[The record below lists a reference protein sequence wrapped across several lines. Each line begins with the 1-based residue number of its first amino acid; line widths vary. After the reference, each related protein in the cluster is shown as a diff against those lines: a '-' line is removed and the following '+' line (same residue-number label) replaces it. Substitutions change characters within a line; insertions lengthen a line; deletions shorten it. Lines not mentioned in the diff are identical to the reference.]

1 MSLQYPSGLITKN
14 PVIPSGPY
22 DTDTA
27 SGVWTLDEQAYW
39 NKLGLWPTAGNAPK
53 DAQFNYVTMLLHG
66 DGTNGA
72 QNNTFLDSSASPL
85 TLTRNGDTTQ
95 GSFSPFGSNWSNY
108 FSGSGSVS
116 YSNVSTALQFPGD
129 FTVEGWFN
137 LANFNNA
144 TAGGNPGLI
153 GAGTGNWL
161 LVIPGGAYN
170 FYASGALILTSSAV
184 ASANIWNHFAL
195 VRSGSTLTI
204 YHNGVSVGTATNSA
218 TLSIGTSVTV
228 GSNGTGG
235 IGSITGYISN
245 VRVVKGTA
253 VYTAAFTPPTAPL
266 TAISGTQLLAAQANR
281 FKDSSVNNF
290 TITVEVGPAIRR
302 LNPFGASTA
311 YSTAVIGGS
320 GYFDG
325 TGDYLSTPNVAALQP
340 GTSTNPFCVECWIYP
355 LATPAADTAI
365 LGNLT
370 VLSYPTNCNGFDLLH
385 IPTNEVALRWGYP
398 NYTDSGVSPA
408 MALNT
413 WNHIAVCRN
422 SSGSMSCYLNGTR
435 WFNTSSNTSITN
447 ATASSFWVGWAGS
460 LSGSTI
466 NPFNGYI
473 SNARLVN
480 GSAVYDPTSSTLT
493 VPTAP
498 LTAITNTS
506 LLTNFINGAI
516 FDNAMINNLET
527 NGNAQ
532 ISTSVVKYG
541 TGSIAFDGTGDFL
554 RFPKLGTLDFGTGDF
569 TIEMWVNPSANQ
581 TSYSQLINKGA
592 TESFQ
597 LNFLPSTTTLGF
609 YAFSFLFTASTALT
623 IGAWT
628 HVALVRNSGTLT
640 LYQGGISV
648 GSATY
653 TTNVTDDYGHIGC
666 DVGETQYFYNGYLDD
681 IRITKGVARYTGTF
695 TPPTAAFLNIGPN

>member
-1 MSLQYPSGLITKN
+1 MSTQYPGGLITKN

-27 SGVWTLDEQAYW
+27 SGIWTLDQQAYW
-39 NKLGLWPTAGNAPK
+39 DKLNLWPTAGNAPK

-72 QNNTFLDSSASPL
+72 QNNTFLDSS
-85 TLTRNGDTTQ
+85 TNNFTITRNGDTTQ
-95 GSFSPFGSNWSNY
+95 GSFSPYGSNWSNY

-184 ASANIWNHFAL
+184 ASANVWNHFAL

-281 FKDSSVNNF
+281 FMDSSVNNF

-325 TGDYLSTPNVAALQP
+325 TGDSLTTASNADFGF
-340 GTSTNPFCVECWIYP
+340 GTGDFTVECWAYP
-355 LATPAADTAI
+355 LASTAQRLVFFDNDI
-365 LGNLT
+365 NNLDI
-370 VLSYPTNCNGFDLLH
+370 GF
-385 IPTNEVALRWGYP
+385 
-398 NYTDSGVSPA
+398 SPA
-408 MALNT
+408 NT
-413 WNHIAVCRN
+413 FQYYNGSVNNTGISAASRQWFHFAVSRISGTTSVYINGVRTNNIADSTDTTTRAVQIGN
-422 SSGSMSCYLNGTR
+422 SP
-435 WFNTSSNTSITN
+435 SS
-447 ATASSFWVGWAGS
+447 
-460 LSGSTI
+460 

-473 SNARLVN
+473 SDVRIIK
-480 GSAVYDPTSSTLT
+480 GTGIYSGTTIT
-493 VPTAP
+493 VPTSP
-498 LTAITNTS
+498 LTAITNTK
-506 LLTNFINGAI
+506 LLLNFTNGAI